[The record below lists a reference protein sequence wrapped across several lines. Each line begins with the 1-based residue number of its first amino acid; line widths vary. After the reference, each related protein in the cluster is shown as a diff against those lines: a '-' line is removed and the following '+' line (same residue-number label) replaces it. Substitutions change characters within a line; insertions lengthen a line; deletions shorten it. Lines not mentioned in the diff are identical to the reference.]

1 MTQLAHEAHS
11 FFFNNFVLSTWRGH
25 ERKNNDFF
33 MLLIMYRLDYFL
45 VIFEY
50 INRDLFMSALSRE
63 ESDDTEKGGSN

>member
-11 FFFNNFVLSTWRGH
+11 FFFFNNFVLSTWRGH
-25 ERKNNDFF
+25 ERNNDFF

>member
-1 MTQLAHEAHS
+1 MKPIL

-25 ERKNNDFF
+25 ERNIDFF
-33 MLLIMYRLDYFL
+33 MLLTMYRLDCFL